1 MESKKN
7 KNKEAII
14 EKLKIP
20 KDLIL
25 DIPKIIVTGDREIII
40 ENHKGIVSFEKN
52 EIRVNS
58 RVGVIKI
65 QGGNF
70 EILYIGGDTITIS
83 GEFKAIIYEGN
94 VL

>member
-14 EKLKIP
+14 EKFKIP

-25 DIPKIIVTGDREIII
+25 DIPKIIVTGDKEIII

-52 EIRVNS
+52 EIRINS
-58 RVGVIKI
+58 RVGIIKI
-65 QGGNF
+65 QGSSF

-83 GEFKAIIYEGN
+83 GSFKAIFYEGN
-94 VL
+94 QL